1 MASVTKST
9 IVVLDPTAPP
19 RDLRHD
25 LAERLAGLGGRTVGF
40 LWNSKPNGDILFN
53 RLEQLLREKYEI
65 ADVVYRRK
73 PTASLGATE
82 KVLEELAASADAVV
96 IGLGD

>member
-1 MASVTKST
+1 MANNT

-19 RDLRHD
+19 RDLRRD
-25 LAERLAGLGGRTVGF
+25 LAARLPGLGGRTVGF

-65 ADVVYRRK
+65 RDVVYRRK
-73 PTASLGATE
+73 PTASVGATE
-82 KVLEELAASADAVV
+82 KVLEDLTASVDAVV
-96 IGLGD
+96 VGLAD

>member
-1 MASVTKST
+1 MANNT

-25 LAERLAGLGGRTVGF
+25 LAARLPGLGGRTVGF

-65 ADVVYRRK
+65 TNAVYRRK
-73 PTASLGATE
+73 PTASVGATE
-82 KVLEELAASADAVV
+82 KVVEELIAATDAVV